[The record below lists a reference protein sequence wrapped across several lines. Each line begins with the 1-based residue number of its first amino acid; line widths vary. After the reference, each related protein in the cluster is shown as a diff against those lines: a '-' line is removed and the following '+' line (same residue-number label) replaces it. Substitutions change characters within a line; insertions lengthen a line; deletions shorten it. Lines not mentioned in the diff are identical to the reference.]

1 MEETI
6 IIYGGS
12 GGVGASTARLLAS
25 QGYSLHLVAR
35 SEERLAS
42 ISNELGASYTAGDVS
57 DPHLFERVATQVE
70 GAVRGLVYAV
80 GTINLGGF
88 SRFKQD
94 AFIEDFKVNA
104 LGGALAVQSAIPA
117 MKGCEGTTSVVLFSS
132 VAVQQG
138 FKFHASIGMAKG
150 AVEGLTRSLAAELA
164 PSIRVNAIA
173 PSLTRTRLASK
184 MLSNEN
190 SAKAIADSHPLKR
203 LGKADD
209 LSAMAAFLL
218 SEQSGW
224 ITGQIIGI
232 DGGRSAISA

>member
-1 MEETI
+1 MKERI

-12 GGVGASTARLLAS
+12 GGVGASTARLLS
-25 QGYSLHLVAR
+25 RQGYSLHLVAR
-35 SEERLAS
+35 SEERLAA
-42 ISNELGASYTAGDVS
+42 ISNDLGASYTVGDVT
-57 DPHLFERVATQVE
+57 DPTLFDRVATQVE
-70 GAVRGLVYAV
+70 GAVKGLVYAV
-80 GTINLGGF
+80 GNINLGGIT
-88 SRFKQD
+88 RFKQD
-94 AFIEDFKVNA
+94 AFIEDFKINA

-117 MKGCEGTTSVVLFSS
+117 MRACEGTTSVVFFSS

-173 PSLTRTRLASK
+173 PSLTRTPLASK
-184 MLSNEN
+184 IMSNVN
-190 SAKAIADSHPLKR
+190 SVKAFADSHPLKR
-203 LGKADD
+203 LGEADD
-209 LSAMAAFLL
+209 ISAMAAFLL
-218 SEQSGW
+218 SEQSTW